1 VCICRRG
8 LPCLKSLIF
17 YINFFGSSIQYNHL
31 IISIIFSLAL
41 IIPHVVVDRNSSLL
55 RRRRMFRSRLP
66 GPAIH
71 SNAVRADDYSRS
83 RKRGN
88 CCGNLAHSSWWKT
101 LAHGWKQTAGKRH
114 WRFHQ
119 FSAAVDPLLDEDER
133 PETKQHEASAVS
145 GLEFLSSAGRG
156 FCWWA
161 PASSSGGAGANA
173 ILLFF

>member
-1 VCICRRG
+1 MCICRRG

-101 LAHGWKQTAGKRH
+101 LVQGWKQTGGKGIGGFISSVL
-114 WRFHQ
+114 WSWF
-119 FSAAVDPLLDEDER
+119 
-133 PETKQHEASAVS
+133 
-145 GLEFLSSAGRG
+145 LEQNFL
-156 FCWWA
+156 F
-161 PASSSGGAGANA
+161 
-173 ILLFF
+173 